1 METKEIKLKRGPK
14 PGNPEHK
21 ATEMLGIRVTASVKN
36 IYQSLA
42 DNFGISE
49 TDLFYQ
55 YVHISKFLEIILPL
69 MEKEWQTSMEKN
81 DKNDIIFI
89 RLKTMIKAFSLISDL
104 ENQRPFVRGKN
115 QKTNIKQVSEIED
128 ILINHLK
135 IKHNIK

>member
-55 YVHISKFLEIILPL
+55 YVHHSYNFISLNLSVYYENNILLHPCEFPQIACNTGL
-69 MEKEWQTSMEKN
+69 C
-81 DKNDIIFI
+81 IF
-89 RLKTMIKAFSLISDL
+89 
-104 ENQRPFVRGKN
+104 
-115 QKTNIKQVSEIED
+115 
-128 ILINHLK
+128 
-135 IKHNIK
+135 

>member
-1 METKEIKLKRGPK
+1 
-14 PGNPEHK
+14 
-21 ATEMLGIRVTASVKN
+21 
-36 IYQSLA
+36 
-42 DNFGISE
+42 
-49 TDLFYQ
+49 
-55 YVHISKFLEIILPL
+55 